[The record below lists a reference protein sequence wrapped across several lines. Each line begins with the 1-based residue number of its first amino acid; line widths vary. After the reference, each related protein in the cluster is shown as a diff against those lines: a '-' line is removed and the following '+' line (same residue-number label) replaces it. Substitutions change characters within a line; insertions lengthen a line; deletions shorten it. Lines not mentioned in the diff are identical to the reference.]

1 MGLPLDLLWLTIPA
15 YVVVQVVALMR
26 SSGGSRMAAALP
38 LFVMVPVFVYAAVG
52 LVQESNLWPLL
63 MLFASP
69 VALLY
74 VTVVAF
80 LPRRSS
86 TPKAV
91 QRVHEYDHIQC
102 NFGMVVACQVVC
114 DAERFCFTVF
124 DDTLNSV
131 RLKFKKELA

>member
-69 VALLY
+69 VALL
-74 VTVVAF
+74 
-80 LPRRSS
+80 
-86 TPKAV
+86 
-91 QRVHEYDHIQC
+91 
-102 NFGMVVACQVVC
+102 
-114 DAERFCFTVF
+114 
-124 DDTLNSV
+124 
-131 RLKFKKELA
+131 